1 MQFKG
6 KLTLSEK
13 RPNKGFFMVRI
24 FLYSLQTQENTEQ
37 IKLRIWG
44 VLRHSSVIN
53 RTSENDLISGQT
65 FVRLV
70 KFWSP
75 KFFFVIFTFTRFTVL
90 LEAIIVL
97 NFKENL

>member
-37 IKLRIWG
+37 IKLRI
-44 VLRHSSVIN
+44 
-53 RTSENDLISGQT
+53 
-65 FVRLV
+65 
-70 KFWSP
+70 
-75 KFFFVIFTFTRFTVL
+75 
-90 LEAIIVL
+90 
-97 NFKENL
+97 